1 LHYLLILKS
10 EEHRHGSPPKKKGL
24 STANG
29 SNKGSHWIA
38 AVLDCAVMEAAVLGY
53 PRSRGERWFDQEATY
68 RAGEN

>member
-10 EEHRHGSPPKKKGL
+10 EELRHGSPPKKAL

-38 AVLDCAVMEAAVLGY
+38 AVLDCVVMEAAVLGY